1 MVCAES
7 AALVYVER
15 VDVGSR
21 DVRTGEEEEGAL
33 AGEREGVLGGR
44 DGV

>member
-15 VDVGSR
+15 VGIESRGVG
-21 DVRTGEEEEGAL
+21 TEEEEGGL
-33 AGEREGVLGGR
+33 AGGGEGALGGR